1 MWTIRAFVWQSP
13 AKLGRF
19 VKGVIIRWDGCRY
32 LNCILNLR
40 GNEHLLL
47 WTAKNL
53 WKSSSMSSFQ
63 EKKKKKLNFIRKMM
77 LIYYVLNSGFC
88 AQNLFSYIYW
98 LWTSYEILPPLYFL
112 IFKMGLILPIT
123 QGFLKIEIRC
133 VNSYCEYSSHGSL
146 PDWIFVAFI

>member
-1 MWTIRAFVWQSP
+1 MWTIRVFVWQSR

-40 GNEHLLL
+40 GMNIYCFGQQRICGRVAPWVL
-47 WTAKNL
+47 
-53 WKSSSMSSFQ
+53 FR
-63 EKKKKKLNFIRKMM
+63 KKKQQLNFIRKMM

-98 LWTSYEILPPLYFL
+98 PWTSYEILPPLYFF
-112 IFKMGLILPIT
+112 IFKMGIILPIT